1 VSAAPRR
8 RPPSPPLQGV
18 TTTRGQKEFEGAKDP
33 ITLSVIYNRLLT
45 INQEMGITMINTSI
59 SPIFAEVHDF
69 SCAIC
74 DWANRVVAQIDG
86 VPSHTASVMEAVKAV
101 SREFGDDVHPG
112 DVFVLNDPYLGGTH
126 LPDITVMKPIFFE
139 GRLEFIAINRAHH
152 GDVGGIEPGSYAP
165 GARELFHEGIRIPP
179 LRIYRDERPIADVV
193 HMIRI
198 NTRMPD
204 ALWVDMKAQVASC
217 RVAERRI
224 LELIG
229 TYGVEKTRAT
239 IEDIHRYAERRMRA
253 EIEKLADGVYVG
265 ETFLDSDGFVDKP
278 IRIRVS
284 ITIRGDEAWV
294 DFDGSDPQVTGFVNS
309 PMANTA
315 TCVYVAFLTTV
326 TTPDIPHNEGVYRP
340 VHISA
345 PEGSVVNPRFPAPV
359 ASCTLDTACAILEAC
374 WMALAKVLPDR
385 VPAGWN
391 RWNGPTITGVD
402 PRNGSF
408 YVMFGFNGF
417 GGGGGMPG
425 MDGRHYIGDGIDLG
439 GLIAP
444 NIETNETDYPHV
456 TEWNEF
462 TTDSCGAGKW
472 RGGCGAKYRIRLF
485 DEHPTLVM
493 FGDGR
498 DNPPYGLFGGRPG
511 SANMAWINQ
520 GTPQERLLKA
530 KESVSLQKGDVY
542 SSYPS
547 GGGGWGDPKE
557 RDAALV
563 REDVRDE
570 IVSRESAEK
579 LYGVVLRGPELE
591 VDEAET
597 ARRRGRR

>member
-1 VSAAPRR
+1 VKGKAS
-8 RPPSPPLQGV
+8 
-18 TTTRGQKEFEGAKDP
+18 EFEGAHDP

-45 INQEMGITMINTSI
+45 INAEMGIAMINTSI

-74 DWANRVVAQIDG
+74 DWDNRIVAQIDG
-86 VPSHTASVMEAVKAV
+86 VPSHTASAMEAVKAV
-101 SREFGDDVHPG
+101 SREFRDDIHPG

-126 LPDITVMKPIFFE
+126 LPDVTIMKPIFYE
-139 GRLEFIAINRAHH
+139 GRLQFIGINRAHH
-152 GDVGGIEPGSYAP
+152 GDVGGLEPGSYAP

-179 LRIYRDERPIADVV
+179 LRIYRGERPIQDVV
-193 HMIRI
+193 NMIRI

-217 RVAERRI
+217 RVAEKRI

-229 TYGVEKTRAT
+229 KYGVRKTRQT
-239 IEDIHRYAERRMRA
+239 IEDIHRYAERRMRL
-253 EIEKLADGVYVG
+253 EIGLLSDGVYAG
-265 ETFLDSDGFVDKP
+265 ESFLDSDGFSDAP
-278 IRIRVS
+278 IRIKVA
-284 ITIRGDEAWV
+284 ITVKGEEAWV
-294 DFDGSDPQVTGFVNS
+294 DFAGSDPQVTGFVNS
-309 PMANTA
+309 PLANTA

-340 VHISA
+340 IHISA

-374 WMALAKVLPDR
+374 WQALAKVLPER

-402 PRNGSF
+402 PRKGSF

-417 GGGGGMPG
+417 GGAGGMPG

-444 NIETNETDYPHV
+444 NIETNESDYPHV
-456 TEWNEF
+456 TEFNEF
-462 TTDSCGAGKW
+462 TTDSCGAGKF
-472 RGGCGAKYRIRLF
+472 RGGCGAKYRIRLY
-485 DEHPTLVM
+485 DSSPTLVM
-493 FGDGR
+493 FGDGKVH
-498 DNPPYGLFGGRPG
+498 PPYGLFGGQPG
-511 SANMAWINQ
+511 SCNLAFVNQ
-520 GTPQERLLKA
+520 GREGERELKSKEAVQLKA
-530 KESVSLQKGDVY
+530 GDTY

-547 GGGGWGDPKE
+547 GGGGWGDPLE
-557 RDAALV
+557 RDPEAV
-563 REDVRDE
+563 RRDARDQ
-570 IVSRESAEK
+570 IISLESALD
-579 LYGVVLRGPELE
+579 LYGVVLEGEELAVNE
-591 VDEAET
+591 QQT
-597 ARRRGRR
+597 AALRQSRRGG